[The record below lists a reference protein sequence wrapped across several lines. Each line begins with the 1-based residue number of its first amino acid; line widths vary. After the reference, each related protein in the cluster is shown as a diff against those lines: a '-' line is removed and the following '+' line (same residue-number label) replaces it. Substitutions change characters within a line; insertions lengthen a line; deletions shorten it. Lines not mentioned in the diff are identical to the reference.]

1 MAQKTFTSAVL
12 TSADVNTYLSHE
24 GGAWTNWTPV
34 VTQTNTPT
42 LTNNRST
49 YARAGRCIDF
59 AADLTITSNGTASAA
74 VTVTLPV
81 AAAISAGVFGVGVLF
96 DSSAGLYY
104 PFMMVYTSTTTASLQ
119 RSAAEGTASPLL
131 GGGGFTA
138 ALANSDR
145 LWFSGTYES
154 AT

>member
-12 TSADVNTYLSHE
+12 TATDINTYLSHE
-24 GGAWTNWTPV
+24 GGAWTNWSPV

-42 LTNNRST
+42 LTNNHSA

-59 AADLTITSNGTASAA
+59 DGDLTITSNGTASAA

-81 AAAISAGVFGVGVLF
+81 TAAISAGLLGSGLLF

-104 PFMMVYTSTTTASLQ
+104 PFFLVYVGTGTAGMY
-119 RSAAEGTASPLL
+119 RSAAEGTATPAI
-131 GGGGFTA
+131 GQGGFTA
-138 ALANSDR
+138 ALANADR
-145 LWFSGTYES
+145 IWFTGRYQS